1 MKHDFYLLLTLGSS
15 NAGDE
20 THSMRCSA
28 TYWRAGVLLSH
39 CLQHSRHAKFGPTY
53 EKDTGKLGLLRRS

>member
-1 MKHDFYLLLTLGSS
+1 MKRDFCLLLTLGSS

-20 THSMRCSA
+20 THSVRCSA
-28 TYWRAGVLLSH
+28 TYSRAGVLLRH
-39 CLQHSRHAKFGPTY
+39 CLHRSRHAELGLTC

>member
-20 THSMRCSA
+20 THSVRCSA
-28 TYWRAGVLLSH
+28 PYSRAGVLLSH
-39 CLQHSRHAKFGPTY
+39 GLQRSRHAELGPTS
-53 EKDTGKLGLLRRS
+53 EKDTEKLGLLRRS